1 MDRRPA
7 ARPRSGYARGA
18 GRPGEG
24 DRLVELELHALELP
38 AGGACALEVDV
49 PIAAL
54 HIGGQEYR
62 AEPEA
67 PRVSL
72 DVVQLVNG
80 WHFRLRGR
88 VTVVGPCWRCLEP
101 ARPGVAIDASEVAI
115 DGADDPEMTSLYLR
129 GGVLEVAAWARDAV
143 AEALPPAILCD
154 AQCAGLCATCGAN
167 LNEDPCG
174 CAQPAP
180 DSRWS
185 ALAELAERLAR
196 ERSETPRDDDV
207 ASQD

>member
-24 DRLVELELHALELP
+24 DRLVELELHELELP

-54 HIGGQEYR
+54 YIGGQEYR

-167 LNEDPCG
+167 LNEGPCG